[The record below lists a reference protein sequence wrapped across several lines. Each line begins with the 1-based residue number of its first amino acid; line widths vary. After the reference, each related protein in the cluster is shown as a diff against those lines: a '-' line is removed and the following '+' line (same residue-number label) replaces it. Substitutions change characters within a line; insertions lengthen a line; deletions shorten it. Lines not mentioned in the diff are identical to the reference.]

1 MYMTAQRKRLF
12 QFFNDHPDASFSA
25 RDIQA
30 LLNRSEA
37 SAISLSAVYRNL
49 ASLAEAGLILKSA
62 ASDGQET
69 LYRFVGADACRD
81 ELHMTCLSC
90 GQTTHVDHVTARAFA
105 QALAGN
111 DEFQMNLGQTTHLRL
126 MQKMPGKIIC
136 FLHKEGDVKKWIP
149 ISSHPLFTLLS
160 FGSGFKVQGSGFR
173 WRLRRLF

>member
-12 QFFNDHPDASFSA
+12 QFFNAHPDDSFSA

-30 LLNRSEA
+30 LLNQAEA

-49 ASLAEAGLILKSA
+49 SSLADAGLILKSA

-90 GQTTHVDHVTARAFA
+90 GRTTHVDHATALSFA

-111 DEFQMNLGQTTHLRL
+111 DAFQMNLGQTTIYGLCKNC
-126 MQKMPGKIIC
+126 QTK
-136 FLHKEGDVKKWIP
+136 
-149 ISSHPLFTLLS
+149 
-160 FGSGFKVQGSGFR
+160 
-173 WRLRRLF
+173 

>member
-49 ASLAEAGLILKSA
+49 ASLAEAGLILN
-62 ASDGQET
+62 
-69 LYRFVGADACRD
+69 RFVGADACRD

-90 GQTTHVDHVTARAFA
+90 GQTTHVDHATARALA

-111 DEFQMNLGQTTHLRL
+111 DEFQMNLGQTTIYGL
-126 MQKMPGKIIC
+126 C
-136 FLHKEGDVKKWIP
+136 KKCRE
-149 ISSHPLFTLLS
+149 
-160 FGSGFKVQGSGFR
+160 K
-173 WRLRRLF
+173 

>member
-90 GQTTHVDHVTARAFA
+90 GQTTHVDHATARALA
-105 QALAGN
+105 QALEGN
-111 DEFQMNLGQTTHLRL
+111 DEFQMNLGQTTIYGL
-126 MQKMPGKIIC
+126 C
-136 FLHKEGDVKKWIP
+136 KKCWE
-149 ISSHPLFTLLS
+149 
-160 FGSGFKVQGSGFR
+160 K
-173 WRLRRLF
+173 

>member
-1 MYMTAQRKRLF
+1 MYMISTAQAS
-12 QFFNDHPDASFSA
+12 FFNSSTIIRMLPSPA

-90 GQTTHVDHVTARAFA
+90 GQTTHVDHATALALA

-111 DEFQMNLGQTTHLRL
+111 DEFQMNLGQTTIYGLC
-126 MQKMPGKIIC
+126 KNAGKIIC
-136 FLHKEGDVKKWIP
+136 FLHKEGP
-149 ISSHPLFTLLS
+149 IRVLLNLRN
-160 FGSGFKVQGSGFR
+160 FANLLTEEREVIIWGSY
-173 WRLRRLF
+173 LRKCRKSL

>member
-1 MYMTAQRKRLF
+1 METIISQARRLRHMAFSGVFCAYLHFFCLCYKMKTNEVIGMYMTAQRKRLF

-49 ASLAEAGLILKSA
+49 ASLTEAGLILKSA

-90 GQTTHVDHVTARAFA
+90 GQTTHVDHATARALA

-111 DEFQMNLGQTTHLRL
+111 DEFQMNLGQTTIYGL
-126 MQKMPGKIIC
+126 C
-136 FLHKEGDVKKWIP
+136 KKCRE
-149 ISSHPLFTLLS
+149 
-160 FGSGFKVQGSGFR
+160 K
-173 WRLRRLF
+173 

>member
-62 ASDGQET
+62 DSDGQET

-90 GQTTHVDHVTARAFA
+90 GQTTHVDHATARALA

-111 DEFQMNLGQTTHLRL
+111 DEFQMNLGCDHHLRL
-126 MQKMPGKIIC
+126 MQKCWKNNL
-136 FLHKEGDVKKWIP
+136 FLIQRRGYEEMNPHFFT
-149 ISSHPLFTLLS
+149 SSFTLLS
-160 FGSGFKVQGSGFR
+160 FGSRFKVQGFR
-173 WRLRRLF
+173 

>member
-12 QFFNDHPDASFSA
+12 QFFNAHPDASFSA
-25 RDIQA
+25 RDIQT

-49 ASLAEAGLILKSA
+49 SSLAEAGLILKSA

-90 GQTTHVDHVTARAFA
+90 GRTTHVDHATALSFA

-111 DEFQMNLGQTTHLRL
+111 DAFQMNLGRTTIYGLCKNC
-126 MQKMPGKIIC
+126 QNK
-136 FLHKEGDVKKWIP
+136 
-149 ISSHPLFTLLS
+149 
-160 FGSGFKVQGSGFR
+160 
-173 WRLRRLF
+173 